1 MMIVNVFRD
10 ARGVV
15 NSCTSKRA
23 FNVFFEALCVSERRM
38 KCRYPKAFEVM
49 RHALHERGNEEGIVS
64 SILKFLSSLVLN
76 RESRIDYCNELA
88 NGVTLFRETASVLQV
103 YGNLLLENFKSFV
116 EIGTWGNR

>member
-1 MMIVNVFRD
+1 MIVNVFRD

-23 FNVFFEALCVSERRM
+23 FNVFFEALWLSAGRVRN
-38 KCRYPKAFEVM
+38 RYPKAFVVM
-49 RHALHERGNEEGIVS
+49 RHALRERGNEEEIVS
-64 SILKFLSSLVLN
+64 GIMKFLSSLVLN

-116 EIGTWGNR
+116 GMGTWGHR